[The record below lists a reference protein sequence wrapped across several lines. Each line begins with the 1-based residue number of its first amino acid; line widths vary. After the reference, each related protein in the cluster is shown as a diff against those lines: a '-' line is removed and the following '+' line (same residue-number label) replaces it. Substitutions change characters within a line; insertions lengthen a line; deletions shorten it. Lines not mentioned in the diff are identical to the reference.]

1 MSIKNIIEHR
11 REIAQLKE
19 DRRYLKE
26 LRKIRKQELYE
37 DIHITRVERETNKIV
52 GAIAFMAIAF
62 SVLIMLLVDAEIG
75 IMLGASIIMLILAFI
90 YIEAFIRTL
99 FEEVIEFISDNFNRD
114 KDRRR
119 AYKES
124 KRIMKYAIKNDKI
137 SEDQISIAL
146 KGLLMN
152 AQLEA
157 KKQVDIDAFI
167 EKYSY
172 NDQIANKQ
180 NIIEANIEENN
191 DTEKEVSYSSS
202 GIVVEKESTTKET
215 INEASIKEYQ
225 LQFGDNSISLISGDK
240 VVGEISYDDIKQP
253 KTKEEIEK
261 MPYSTIYG
269 YVEKGDKIIYI
280 DMEKEIAII
289 K

>member
-1 MSIKNIIEHR
+1 MAIKNIIEHR
-11 REIAQLKE
+11 REIAQSKE
-19 DRRYLKE
+19 DRKYIRE
-26 LRKIRKQELYE
+26 LRRLRKQELYE

-99 FEEVIEFISDNFNRD
+99 FEGVIDFISDNFNRD

-152 AQLEA
+152 AQVEA
-157 KKQVDIDAFI
+157 RKQVDIDAFI

-172 NDQIANKQ
+172 DEEIANNQ
-180 NIIEANIEENN
+180 NIIEANIGNN

-202 GIVVEKESTTKET
+202 GIVVENESTTKET
-215 INEASIKEYQ
+215 LDEGSVKEYQ
-225 LQFGDNSISLISGDK
+225 LQFGDSSISLISGDK

-261 MPYSTIYG
+261 MPYSTIFG
-269 YVEKGDKIIYI
+269 YIEKGDKTIYI
-280 DMEKEIAII
+280 DMEKEIAIV

>member
-1 MSIKNIIEHR
+1 MAIKSIIENR
-11 REIAQLKE
+11 REMSQLKE
-19 DRRYLKE
+19 ERKYLKE
-26 LRKIRKQELYE
+26 LRRLRKQELYE

-75 IMLGASIIMLILAFI
+75 IMLGASVIMLILACI

-99 FEEVIEFISDNFNRD
+99 FEEVMEFISDNFNRD

-119 AYKES
+119 AYKET

-152 AQLEA
+152 AQIESR
-157 KKQVDIDAFI
+157 KKVDIDAFI
-167 EKYSY
+167 EEYSY
-172 NDQIANKQ
+172 DDEITSNQ
-180 NIIEANIEENN
+180 NIIEANIEKN

-202 GIVVEKESTTKET
+202 GIVVENERTTKEET
-215 INEASIKEYQ
+215 NEVSIKEYQ

-269 YVEKGDKIIYI
+269 YVDKGDKIIYI
-280 DMEKEIAII
+280 DMEKEIAIV